1 MQHFTDSYRLL
12 TVIVSRRLFISFYD
26 CPRDLSKKVIFYSKF
41 EGIAYLCP
49 MLTTRVKASS
59 ITNLTDARYFAAWEV
74 EWLGFN
80 LNIGSTDYIEPHLVK
95 AIKEWVDGVKIIG
108 EFDLA
113 SADHINDMAQALGL
127 DGAQLGMFTSLET
140 FQELEYATTLF
151 KEIVVEKETTETSI
165 RDHMTDFAPYVK
177 AFVLN
182 FEKNDVNIADLG
194 KGASLSKEELI
205 LLCKSFPVLISM
217 PVAAAELADFMTEL
231 SPLGLSVKGGAEEKV
246 GYKSFD
252 ELDELFELLEV
263 ES

>member
-1 MQHFTDSYRLL
+1 
-12 TVIVSRRLFISFYD
+12 
-26 CPRDLSKKVIFYSKF
+26 
-41 EGIAYLCP
+41 

-113 SADHINDMAQALGL
+113 SADHINDMVEALGL

-151 KEIVVEKETTETSI
+151 KEIVVERDTSEEAVREHMKE
-165 RDHMTDFAPYVK
+165 FAPYVK

-182 FEKNDVNIADLG
+182 FEKNKIDIAQNEAG
-194 KGASLSKEELI
+194 SGINKGALSNI
-205 LLCKSFPVLISM
+205 CKSYPVLLSM
-217 PVAAAELADFMTEL
+217 SIPPAKLASFVEEIA
-231 SPLGLSVKGGAEEKV
+231 PLGLSVKGGAEEKV

-252 ELDELFELLEV
+252 ELDDLFELLEV

>member
-1 MQHFTDSYRLL
+1 
-12 TVIVSRRLFISFYD
+12 
-26 CPRDLSKKVIFYSKF
+26 
-41 EGIAYLCP
+41 

-80 LNIGSTDYIEPHLVK
+80 LNIGSADYIEPHLVK

-151 KEIVVEKETTETSI
+151 KEIVVERDTTEAAI
-165 RDHMTDFAPYVK
+165 REHMTDFAPYVK
-177 AFVLN
+177 AFILN
-182 FEKNDVNIADLG
+182 FEKNKIGISDIESGSGINIAGLTN
-194 KGASLSKEELI
+194 
-205 LLCKSFPVLISM
+205 LCKSFPVLLSM
-217 PVAAAELADFMTEL
+217 PVSPSELASSLEEVA
-231 SPLGLSVKGGAEEKV
+231 PLGLSVKGGAEEKV

-252 ELDELFELLEV
+252 ELDDLFELLEV

>member
-1 MQHFTDSYRLL
+1 
-12 TVIVSRRLFISFYD
+12 
-26 CPRDLSKKVIFYSKF
+26 
-41 EGIAYLCP
+41 

-108 EFDLA
+108 EFNLA
-113 SADHINDMAQALGL
+113 SADHINEMVQALNL
-127 DGAQLGMFTSLET
+127 DGAQLGMFTPLIT

-151 KEIVVEKETTETSI
+151 KEIVVEKDSTETEI
-165 RDHMTDFAPYVK
+165 REHMASFAPYVK

-182 FEKNDVNIADLG
+182 FEKNNIGLADLAAG
-194 KGASLSKEELI
+194 KNLTKEDLI

-217 PVAAAELADFMTEL
+217 PLSAVELADLMEVFT
-231 SPLGLSVKGGAEEKV
+231 PLGISVKGGAEEKV

-263 ES
+263 EP

>member
-1 MQHFTDSYRLL
+1 
-12 TVIVSRRLFISFYD
+12 
-26 CPRDLSKKVIFYSKF
+26 
-41 EGIAYLCP
+41 

-113 SADHINDMAQALGL
+113 SGDHINDMVEALGL
-127 DGAQLGMFTSLET
+127 DGAQLGMFTTLET

-151 KEIVVEKETTETSI
+151 KEIVVERDTSEEAI
-165 RDHMTDFAPYVK
+165 RQHMTDFAPYVK

-182 FEKNDVNIADLG
+182 FEKNKIDISQIETGAGITKAALINI
-194 KGASLSKEELI
+194 
-205 LLCKSFPVLISM
+205 CKSYPVLLSM
-217 PVAAAELADFMTEL
+217 PISATDLASFVEEI

-252 ELDELFELLEV
+252 ELDDLFELLEV
-263 ES
+263 AS

>member
-1 MQHFTDSYRLL
+1 
-12 TVIVSRRLFISFYD
+12 
-26 CPRDLSKKVIFYSKF
+26 
-41 EGIAYLCP
+41 

-80 LNIGSTDYIEPHLVK
+80 LNIGSADYIEPHLVK

-113 SADHINDMAQALGL
+113 SADHINDMVQALGL

-140 FQELEYATTLF
+140 YQELEYATTLF
-151 KEIVVEKETTETSI
+151 KEIVVEKGTTASSI
-165 RDHMTDFAPYVK
+165 REHMTAFAPYVK

-182 FEKNDVNIADLG
+182 LEKNRISRSDIEAGVG
-194 KGASLSKEELI
+194 LSKEELK

-217 PVAAAELADFMTEL
+217 SLAADELADLMTEL

-246 GYKSFD
+246 GYKSFE
-252 ELDELFELLEV
+252 ELDDLFELLEV

>member
-1 MQHFTDSYRLL
+1 
-12 TVIVSRRLFISFYD
+12 
-26 CPRDLSKKVIFYSKF
+26 
-41 EGIAYLCP
+41 

-80 LNIGSTDYIEPHLVK
+80 LNLGSADYIEPHLVK

-108 EFDLA
+108 EFDLS
-113 SADHINDMAQALGL
+113 SADHINEMVQALGL
-127 DGAQLGMFTSLET
+127 DGAQLGMFTAIET
-140 FQELEYATTLF
+140 FQDLEYATTLF

-165 RDHMTDFAPYVK
+165 REHMTDFAPYVK

-182 FEKNDVNIADLG
+182 FEKNHITLPDLG
-194 KGASLSKEELI
+194 AGAKLNKEELI
-205 LLCKSFPVLISM
+205 LLCKSFPVLINM
-217 PVAAAELADFMTEL
+217 PIDAVELADLMGEL

>member
-1 MQHFTDSYRLL
+1 
-12 TVIVSRRLFISFYD
+12 
-26 CPRDLSKKVIFYSKF
+26 
-41 EGIAYLCP
+41 

-80 LNIGSTDYIEPHLVK
+80 LNIGSADYIEPHLVK

-113 SADHINDMAQALGL
+113 SGDHINDMVEALGL

-151 KEIVVEKETTETSI
+151 KEIVVERDTSEDAI
-165 RDHMTDFAPYVK
+165 RAHMTDFAPYVK

-182 FEKNDVNIADLG
+182 FEKNKIDISQIEAGSGITKAGLINI
-194 KGASLSKEELI
+194 
-205 LLCKSFPVLISM
+205 CKSYPVLLSM
-217 PVAAAELADFMTEL
+217 PVSPTDLAAFVEELT
-231 SPLGLSVKGGAEEKV
+231 PLGLSVRGGAEEKV

-252 ELDELFELLEV
+252 ELDDLFELLEV